1 MTSSSTL
8 GSMLIMISFMIL
20 VGAVRLCKRGR
31 SAIRTSH
38 RWLEAVIRKYVLN
51 EPLVDP
57 HLVAIPSL
65 RTFTTGSLSGGDLEM
80 LGREPDWAAHP
91 KFVRLGTVNE
101 FCADLLENL
110 DLARRQPMGVMRHLM
125 LVRELRDNMVP
136 SMWLGHT

>member
-1 MTSSSTL
+1 MPLCYRKFRYL
-8 GSMLIMISFMIL
+8 GGNGDFEFDTGINVDNDLLHDFS
-20 VGAVRLCKRGR
+20 RG
-31 SAIRTSH
+31 S
-38 RWLEAVIRKYVLN
+38 EVN

-80 LGREPDWAAHP
+80 LGREPDWTAHP

-110 DLARRQPMGVMRHLM
+110 DLARRQRDADFVSLDFLDISLFLVERHI
-125 LVRELRDNMVP
+125 
-136 SMWLGHT
+136 